1 MEVFMQNLD
10 FFEGIKQSKVQLG
23 PYHFK
28 SPVFYRDM
36 SALSVYLLAPLNKV
50 GSVLPSKRMHPFR
63 VTPWHSVVMISAFEY
78 RDSDLGPY
86 NEVSIGI
93 PFVLDAVSPLFT
105 GLLRKPPEVPFVYIH
120 HLPVTTE
127 IARVGGIEIA
137 NFPKF
142 LAEIRFDNED
152 QWISCKVDEE
162 GKNILTLS
170 VRKVKLRSSPRQR
183 VNTITHQQNRIL
195 RLEFSLSECEAG
207 FSKSQSDI
215 RLELGNHP
223 IGLELRELNLG
234 RMLTYQYS
242 QSLQAILTGVNESYA
257 V

>member
-1 MEVFMQNLD
+1 MQKLE

-23 PYHFK
+23 PYHIN

-36 SALSVYLLAPLNKV
+36 ASLSVYLLAPLNKV
-50 GSVLPSKRMHPFR
+50 RSILPSNRMHPFR

-78 RDSDLGPY
+78 RDSDLSPY

-93 PFVLDAVSPLFT
+93 PFVLDRVSPVFT
-105 GLLRKPPEVPFVYIH
+105 GILRKIPEVPMVYIH

-127 IARVGGIEIA
+127 LARVSGIEIA

-142 LAEIRFDNED
+142 LAEISFDNGS
-152 QWISCKVDEE
+152 QWISCKVDSE
-162 GKNILTLS
+162 GKHILTLS
-170 VRKVKLRSSPRQR
+170 GRKIKLRTIPGQR
-183 VNTITHQQNRIL
+183 VCPITHKQNRLL
-195 RLEFSLSECEAG
+195 RLEFNLSECEAG
-207 FSKSQSDI
+207 FSKSQSDV

-234 RMLTYQYS
+234 RVLTYQYS
-242 QSLQAILTGVNESYA
+242 QALQAILTGVCESYT

>member
-23 PYHFK
+23 PYHIN

-36 SALSVYLLAPLNKV
+36 SGLSVYLLAPLNKV
-50 GSVLPSKRMHPFR
+50 RNILPSNRMHPFR

-93 PFVLDAVSPLFT
+93 PFVLDSVSPLFT
-105 GLLRKPPEVPFVYIH
+105 GLLWKTPEVPLVYVH

-127 IARVGGIEIA
+127 MARVGGIEIA

-142 LAEIRFDNED
+142 LAKIRFDNET
-152 QWISCKVDEE
+152 QWISCKVDAEE
-162 GKNILTLS
+162 KNILTLS
-170 VRKVKLRSSPRQR
+170 VRKVKLRPSPRQR
-183 VNTITHQQNRIL
+183 LNTITHLQNRLL
-195 RLEFSLSECEAG
+195 RLEFNLSECEAG

-242 QSLQAILTGVNESYA
+242 QALQAILTGVNESY
-257 V
+257 VV